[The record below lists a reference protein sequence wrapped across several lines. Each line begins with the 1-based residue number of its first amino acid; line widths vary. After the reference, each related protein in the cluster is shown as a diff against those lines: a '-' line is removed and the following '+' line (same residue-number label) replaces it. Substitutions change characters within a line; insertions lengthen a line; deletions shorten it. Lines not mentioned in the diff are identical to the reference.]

1 MSREPLPPSGDG
13 RLDRQL
19 AFLLELDRLK
29 AVLRETALADGSRPE
44 NTAEHS
50 WHVAVLALVLAE
62 HAEADVDVGRV
73 VAMLL
78 LHDVVEVDAG
88 DTFAYDPEA
97 HRDKEE
103 REVAAAERLFGLL
116 PQDQGRELRALWD
129 EFEAGDTV
137 EARFARALDRLH
149 PILLNLASG
158 GVAWR
163 RHGIAAGEVV
173 SYNAGMDRGSARLWG
188 YARRVIEAAVERGHL
203 EP

>member
-1 MSREPLPPSGDG
+1 MSREPLPPSGHA

-19 AFLLELDRLK
+19 GFLLELDRLK
-29 AVLRETALADGSRPE
+29 AVLRETVLTDGSRRE

-73 VAMLL
+73 MVMLL
-78 LHDVVEVDAG
+78 LHDVVEIDAG

-116 PQDQGRELRALWD
+116 PGDQGRRLRALWD
-129 EFEAGDTV
+129 EFEAGASP

-163 RHGIAAGEVV
+163 RHGIGAGQVT
-173 SYNAGMDRGSARLWG
+173 SYNDGMSRGSARLWD
-188 YARRVIEAAVERGHL
+188 YALRVIDTAVERGHL